1 MANSINSIST
11 GTGGLQST
19 ADGTSGNLLIQ
30 KDAGT
35 IATFSASGVVVSGV
49 VAATTLTG
57 DGSALSALNATNLT
71 SGTVP
76 DARFPATLP
85 AANGS
90 ALTNLTA
97 GNITGGVGKVLQ
109 VVTTFQP
116 AIVSGTAA
124 VGGVTAAMIS
134 AAITPATTSSK
145 ILVFV
150 SLSVGF
156 NTTGFSITSN
166 VYRAGAQIFLADASG
181 SIQRTTTGT
190 AYGGNSRNLSSNTYT
205 GLDSPA
211 TASAVTYDVR
221 LGHTDG
227 ASHTMYLNRSNSGTN
242 NNEHSVG
249 TSSLT
254 LMEIGA

>member
-1 MANSINSIST
+1 MSNKINSST
-11 GTGGLQST
+11 IGAGGLIST
-19 ADGTSGNLLIQ
+19 ADGDDGILLIQ
-30 KDAGT
+30 SNGST
-35 IATFSASGVVVSGV
+35 VATFN
-49 VAATTLTG
+49 ATGILG
-57 DGSALSALNATNLT
+57 DGSQLTSLPAADLSALNATNLT

-227 ASHTMYLNRSNSGTN
+227 ASHTMYLNRSNSGSN

>member
-1 MANSINSIST
+1 MATTINADTSNGLKLTSDTSGVIEFQSAGTTKAGVNST
-11 GTGGLQST
+11 G
-19 ADGTSGNLLIQ
+19 
-30 KDAGT
+30 
-35 IATFSASGVVVSGV
+35 
-49 VAATTLTG
+49 LTG
-57 DGSALSALNATNLT
+57 DGSQLTSLPAADLSALNATNLT